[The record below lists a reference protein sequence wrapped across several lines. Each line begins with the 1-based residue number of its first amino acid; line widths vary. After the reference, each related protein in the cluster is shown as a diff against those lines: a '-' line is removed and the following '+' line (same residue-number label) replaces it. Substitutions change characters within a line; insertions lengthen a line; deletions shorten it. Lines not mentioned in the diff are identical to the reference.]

1 MLLNHKWLSYRG
13 ATWMSPLVCGN
24 TGVQD
29 VPLAQHEQKQ
39 STALF
44 AAQGLAI
51 PAKSQASPTQR
62 Y

>member
-1 MLLNHKWLSYRG
+1 
-13 ATWMSPLVCGN
+13 MSPLVCGN